1 MGNHPVKQ
9 PAVKRT
15 EIRQV
20 ELEPLPKLLTEYYP
34 DTRTLVL
41 DTGAKWAEGEE
52 IAHGLTVF
60 YDHDNNVVGF
70 TLEATELILKPLLD
84 AVMAKHRGESN
95 PPVLQQD
102 LNKPAK

>member
-1 MGNHPVKQ
+1 MEKPAIKQ
-9 PAVKRT
+9 PAVK
-15 EIRQV
+15 QV
-20 ELEPLPKLLTEYYP
+20 ELEPLPNLLPEYYP

-41 DTGAKWAEGEE
+41 DTGGKWAEGEE

-70 TLEATELILKPLLD
+70 TLESAELILKPLVD
-84 AVMAKHRGESN
+84 AVSAKRRGESN

-102 LNKPAK
+102 LNKQAQ